1 MAQTKYAHYSRED
14 GGRAREEQTKG
25 DEYPGRKSS
34 LFGHSDF

>member
-1 MAQTKYAHYSRED
+1 MLITAEKM